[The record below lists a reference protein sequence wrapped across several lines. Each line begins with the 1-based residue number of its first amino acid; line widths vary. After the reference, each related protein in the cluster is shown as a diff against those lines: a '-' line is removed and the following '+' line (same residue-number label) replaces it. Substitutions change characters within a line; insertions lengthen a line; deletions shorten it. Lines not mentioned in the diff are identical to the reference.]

1 MIATLIG
8 IQLTHLLAVISP
20 GPSFIIVTRVS
31 ITTSRA
37 AGVWT
42 ALGFA
47 IGTFIYG
54 CAALFGLQSL
64 FAAFPMVYATVRII
78 AAIYLAY
85 IAFMLWR
92 HAADPL
98 PMPDPDKPHGERPL
112 TSIKRGLLTQLSNP
126 KVVVFMGSIFVTL
139 LPPNPSAGLI
149 AILLAIV
156 VVNEFGW
163 YALVACAV
171 SRPGPR
177 RAYARLKSAI
187 DRTTGAVLAG
197 LGVKLIVAP

>member
-1 MIATLIG
+1 MLIG

-20 GPSFIIVTRVS
+20 GPSFVVVTRVAIS
-31 ITTSRA
+31 TGRA

-47 IGTFIYG
+47 IGTCIYG
-54 CAALFGLQSL
+54 CAALLGLKSL
-64 FAAFPMVYATVRII
+64 FAAFPFVYATARVV
-78 AAIYLAY
+78 AAAYLAY
-85 IAFMLWR
+85 IAIMLWR
-92 HAADPL
+92 HARDPIPVAPAGAPSTQSAL
-98 PMPDPDKPHGERPL
+98 VLVR
-112 TSIKRGLLTQLSNP
+112 RGLLTQLSNP
-126 KVVVFMGSIFVTL
+126 KVAVFMGSIFVTL
-139 LPPNPSAGLI
+139 LPPRPSAGLI

-156 VVNEFGW
+156 VINEFGW

-177 RAYARLKSAI
+177 QVYARLKRHI
-187 DRTTGAVLAG
+187 DRVTGAVLAG

>member
-1 MIATLIG
+1 MIAMLIG

-20 GPSFIIVTRVS
+20 GPSFIVVTRVS
-31 ITTSRA
+31 ISASRA

-54 CAALFGLQSL
+54 CAALLGLQSL
-64 FAAFPMVYATVRII
+64 FAAFPLVYA
-78 AAIYLAY
+78 AARVVAAAYLAY
-85 IAFMLWR
+85 IAVMLWR
-92 HAADPL
+92 HARDPL
-98 PMPDPDKPHGERPL
+98 PEASPEKPHRENPL
-112 TSIKRGLLTQLSNP
+112 ASIRHGLLTQLSNP

-139 LPPNPSAGLI
+139 LPPRPSAGLI

-177 RAYARLKSAI
+177 LAYARLKRHI
-187 DRTTGAVLAG
+187 DRVTGAVLAG
-197 LGVKLIVAP
+197 LGVKLILAP